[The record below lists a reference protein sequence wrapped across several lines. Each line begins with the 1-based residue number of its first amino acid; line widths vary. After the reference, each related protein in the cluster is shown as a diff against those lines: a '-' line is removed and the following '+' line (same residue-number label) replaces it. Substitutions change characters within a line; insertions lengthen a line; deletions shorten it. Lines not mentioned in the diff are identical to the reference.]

1 MSRSHAVRG
10 LVALVMTAGLVL
22 VGGSAAF
29 GQTYGG
35 SGSGSATFLIDDST
49 VVTGQTVGVSGT
61 GCAANE
67 DVTFTIGDTQVGS
80 TVADADGNYSGSVVV
95 PSLADGQYTI
105 NASCGTSVLGLN
117 ITVGGT
123 GAGTVSSS
131 AGTGL
136 ARTGTEIG
144 PLAGL
149 GAAAVVLGA
158 AAVYGTRRRRTHA

>member
-1 MSRSHAVRG
+1 MSRSTAVRG

-29 GQTYGG
+29 AQIPGYPSGG
-35 SGSGSATFLIDDST
+35 TPTFTIDDST
-49 VVTGQTVGVSGT
+49 VVAGQTIGVSGT
-61 GCAANE
+61 GCAAGE
-67 DVTFTIGDTQVGS
+67 EVTFTIGDTTVGS
-80 TVADADGNYSGSVVV
+80 ATADGSGDYAGTVTI
-95 PSLADGQYTI
+95 PSLENGEYTI

-117 ITVGGT
+117 ITVGDGGGSSGGT
-123 GAGTVSSS
+123 SGG
-131 AGTGL
+131 GL

-158 AAVYGTRRRRTHA
+158 AAVYGTRRRRQAA